1 MLTIPSATKLRARKV
16 VIGRVMREELDVEA
30 PTGLCGEEAVVG
42 VNSVPLMD
50 STPWW

>member
-1 MLTIPSATKLRARKV
+1 MLTIPSATKPRARRV
-16 VIGRVMREELDVEA
+16 VIGRVMRVELDVEDSNE
-30 PTGLCGEEAVVG
+30 LCGAEAVVG